1 MNNFL
6 TWEVLLTFSGLVGAV
21 YMVVEF
27 TKEIPIIKKIPT
39 KYWSWII
46 TLILLI
52 ATNLVL
58 GSFSCKNIILYML
71 NSIVISLSSNGLSDF
86 NKGDENMSKSGLE
99 QIEITGEVSGEDTE
113 EATEKSKGDE

>member
-1 MNNFL
+1 MDNFL

-46 TLILLI
+46 ALILLVV
-52 ATNLVL
+52 TNIVL
-58 GSFSCKNIILYML
+58 GSFNYKDIVLYIL
-71 NSIVISLSSNGLSDF
+71 NAIVISLSSNGLSDF
-86 NKGDENMSKSGLE
+86 NKKENKDD
-99 QIEITGEVSGEDTE
+99 TKKEVG
-113 EATEKSKGDE
+113 

>member
-1 MNNFL
+1 MDNFL

-46 TLILLI
+46 ALILLVV
-52 ATNLVL
+52 TNIVL
-58 GSFSCKNIILYML
+58 GSFNYKDIVLYIL
-71 NSIVISLSSNGLSDF
+71 NAIVISLSSNGLSDF
-86 NKGDENMSKSGLE
+86 NKKEEK
-99 QIEITGEVSGEDTE
+99 EVG
-113 EATEKSKGDE
+113 

>member
-52 ATNLVL
+52 ATNIVL
-58 GSFSCKNIILYML
+58 NTFNINDILLYCL
-71 NSIVISLSSNGLSDF
+71 NAIVISLSSNGLNDF
-86 NKGDENMSKSGLE
+86 NKGDEKMSKSGLE

>member
-1 MNNFL
+1 MDSFL

-27 TKEIPIIKKIPT
+27 TKEIPLIKKIPT

-46 TLILLI
+46 ALILLV

-58 GSFSCKNIILYML
+58 KSFEYKDIVLYIL
-71 NSIVISLSSNGLSDF
+71 NAIVISLSSNGLSDF
-86 NKGDENMSKSGLE
+86 NKDKKNIDK
-99 QIEITGEVSGEDTE
+99 EVG
-113 EATEKSKGDE
+113 

>member
-6 TWEVLLTFSGLVGAV
+6 TWEILLTFSGLVGAV

-58 GSFSCKNIILYML
+58 GSFSYKNIILYML
-71 NSIVISLSSNGLSDF
+71 NAIVISLSSNGLSDF